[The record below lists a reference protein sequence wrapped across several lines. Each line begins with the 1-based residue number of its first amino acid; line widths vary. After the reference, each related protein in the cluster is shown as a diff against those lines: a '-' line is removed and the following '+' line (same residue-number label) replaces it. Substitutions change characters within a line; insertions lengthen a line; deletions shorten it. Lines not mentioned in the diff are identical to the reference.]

1 MLLNKGRNEVV
12 SPQNQNNHV
21 VIENPS
27 GQVHIGPVYNINT
40 GVTGVTST
48 LPGAKVVPGGGGELK
63 VETQAVV
70 AGWLRQEIR
79 ARWRSG
85 R

>member
-1 MLLNKGRNEVV
+1 MLLNKGRKEVV
-12 SPQNQNNHV
+12 SPQNQNIHV
-21 VIENPS
+21 VIQNPS

-40 GVTGVTST
+40 GVTSA
-48 LPGAKVVPGGGGELK
+48 LPGAKAVPGGEMM

-79 ARWRSG
+79 PRRRSG

>member
-40 GVTGVTST
+40 EVPSA
-48 LPGAKVVPGGGGELK
+48 LPSAKAVPGGEMM

>member
-1 MLLNKGRNEVV
+1 MNSMLLNKGRKKVV
-12 SPQNQNNHV
+12 SPQNQNTHV

-40 GVTGVTST
+40 EVISA
-48 LPGAKVVPGGGGELK
+48 LPGAKAVPGGEMM

-79 ARWRSG
+79 TRWRSG

>member
-40 GVTGVTST
+40 GVTGVTSA
-48 LPGAKVVPGGGGELK
+48 LPGAKAVPGGELK

-79 ARWRSG
+79 TRWRSG

>member
-40 GVTGVTST
+40 GVTGGDSSA
-48 LPGAKVVPGGGGELK
+48 LPGAKAVPGGEMM

-79 ARWRSG
+79 TRWRSG